1 MFARQEQD
9 GVTYRWVRDRSFV
22 TLMGLPASARAIVL
36 RAGEGGRPA
45 AAGPAD
51 VEVFLNDRA
60 VGKFTV
66 RGGFSEYR
74 LDVPPEVAAA
84 AAASA
89 TAEVRLVCTTWAPKD
104 FLGGSDDRPLGIML
118 DRIRVE

>member
-1 MFARQEQD
+1 
-9 GVTYRWVRDRSFV
+9 VV
-22 TLMGLPASARAIVL
+22 
-36 RAGEGGRPA
+36 RAGDGGRPA

-89 TAEVRLVCTTWAPKD
+89 TAEVRLVCTTWTPKA